1 MSAPSCGGAQSLTAR
16 CSVPTVGALS
26 GRSPRLGKDGRIRH
40 VEYVKEF
47 MDEPDYARLIE
58 AAKRAAAE

>member
-1 MSAPSCGGAQSLTAR
+1 
-16 CSVPTVGALS
+16 VGALS

-58 AAKRAAAE
+58 AAKRNRWPWRPPGGGGEGR